1 MPRKWQT
8 TYYYLGK
15 EMTAI
20 ELFKEHKKKNYGF
33 SLWFSWFVYR
43 LKKCTTEMDVISAV
57 IEPVTVKKSRTYPK
71 ESCKTTVDSTIT
83 IKSEDVK
90 IKRDWYNVVIGVSIA
105 VIAWR
110 VILEVLIALYLT
122 YFTK

>member
-33 SLWFSWFVYR
+33 SVWFSWFVYR
-43 LKKCTTEMDVISAV
+43 LQKCTTEMDVISAV
-57 IEPVTVKKSRTYPK
+57 IEPVTVKKSHTYPK

-83 IKSEDVK
+83 IQSEDIK
-90 IKRDWYNVVIGVSIA
+90 IKRDWYDVIVAIGITVV
-105 VIAWR
+105 AWR
-110 VILEVLIALYLT
+110 ILLEISMALYLAL
-122 YFTK
+122 FTQ